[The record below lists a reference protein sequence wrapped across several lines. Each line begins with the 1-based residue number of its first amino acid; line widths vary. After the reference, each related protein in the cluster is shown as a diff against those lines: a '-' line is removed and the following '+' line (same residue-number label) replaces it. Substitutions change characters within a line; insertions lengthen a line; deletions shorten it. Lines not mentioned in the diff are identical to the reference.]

1 MELELLSRVLVS
13 LLADFQN
20 DRPMLVFNADD
31 MTQIVYTMIGI
42 TEYTVADIY
51 DYIQKHEERAFVFKF
66 SAMEIYNEAVKGL
79 LSTGFGDIPK
89 REGNRQPRSCWK

>member
-1 MELELLSRVLVS
+1 MIGQC
-13 LLADFQN
+13 FF
-20 DRPMLVFNADD
+20 FNADD

-66 SAMEIYNEAVKGL
+66 SGMEINNEAVKGL
-79 LSTGFGDIPK
+79 LSTGFADIPK
-89 REGNRQPRSCWK
+89 RGE